1 MHIDYSKKKSY
12 QRIVAKAKSYSPKG
26 EDSLRAQRERGR
38 QKRAIFKTMMDANII
53 KDTREGGKKL
63 KEIQQASG
71 LIGAAKLRSQFLSY
85 DENQK
90 NIIRDIADKT
100 VTDPNKR
107 KYLPMILK
115 ASGNGQTYK
124 PPKISDIRDDQ
135 SQRGLIDTVKTAYNR
150 VDDLRKKYGISAN
163 LLTGEISKSGQVKG
177 FNYRV
182 DTDLFGN
189 DKKVGITFRK
199 DF

>member
-1 MHIDYSKKKSY
+1 MHIDYSKRKSY

-26 EDSLRAQRERGR
+26 DNSLLSQRNRMR
-38 QKRAIFKTMMDANII
+38 TRRNDFKTMMDAGII
-53 KDTREGGKKL
+53 TTTKEGVKEL
-63 KEIQQASG
+63 EEIQKAKG
-71 LIGAAKLRSQFLSY
+71 IGGAISMRNKFLKY

-90 NIIRDIADKT
+90 NVIRDIADRT
-100 VTDPNKR
+100 VTDPKKR
-107 KYLPMILK
+107 VFLPMILK
-115 ASGNGQTYK
+115 ASGENKTYT
-124 PPKISDIRDDQ
+124 PPPISQIKDDQ
-135 SQRGLIDTVKTAYNR
+135 SQRGLYDIAKDTYNR
-150 VDDLRKKYGISAN
+150 VDNLRKQYGISGN

-189 DKKVGITFRK
+189 DKKVGITFKK

>member
-1 MHIDYSKKKSY
+1 
-12 QRIVAKAKSYSPKG
+12 
-26 EDSLRAQRERGR
+26 
-38 QKRAIFKTMMDANII
+38 MDANII

-63 KEIQQASG
+63 KEIKQASG
-71 LIGAAKLRSQFLSY
+71 LITAAKLRSQFLSY